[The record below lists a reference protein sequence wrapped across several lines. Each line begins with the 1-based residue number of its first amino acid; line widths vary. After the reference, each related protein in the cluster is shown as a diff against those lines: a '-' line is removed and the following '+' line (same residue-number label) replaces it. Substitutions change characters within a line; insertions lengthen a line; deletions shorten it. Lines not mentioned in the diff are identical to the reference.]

1 MKNHTF
7 NFKTNFTLKLLL
19 VLGLF
24 FIVPQQTEAQFF
36 KKLAKKAKE
45 KIDKEAEKRSEKRVN
60 KKIDKTF
67 DDAEDVLDGKKKD
80 KKITEKEGNSKQNE
94 KGNNNSESTNSNE
107 ANAKSNKPTVVWSK
121 FDFVPGDEVIFEDGP
136 SADEE
141 NGEFPSRW
149 DLYKGSA
156 EIANVNGE
164 NVIMF
169 IGSGGDIVPYL
180 KNSNEDYLPEIFTI
194 EFDVWFEKGNTTANR
209 FFISFLD
216 KKNQWKNGPKGD
228 LTVYPNGIEFK
239 ETDKRYPGTEK
250 LGWSN
255 EPVGKWRHI
264 SIAYT
269 KGKFKAYMDDTRL
282 INIPHLEDNPW
293 GFTIRSQKGNQ
304 YLRNFRIAKG
314 GVKYYD
320 RVLSEGKII
329 VNGIKFDVNKA
340 TLKAESMGPIN
351 KIYQLMVKQPELNF
365 SVEGHTDADG
375 DDASNMS
382 LSKARGKSVMN
393 KLIAMGISANRLK
406 YDGFGESKPIDNNST
421 PEGKA
426 NNRRVEFVKFSGSSN
441 NSSNTSNN
449 SSSTFDNID
458 KKMIGEKLESLA
470 DSPIQISNNSGIVNG
485 KGTII
490 LYATSDGNFGK
501 MQILDIDKEDNYKL
515 TVKYVTYNYNG
526 SIHSQSNNLEVPG
539 TYTCDLDKGNIEDVL
554 RSDEDFWFNKAD
566 KTTTSI
572 KPSETSILKILK

>member
-7 NFKTNFTLKLLL
+7 NFKTNFTFKLLL

-45 KIDKEAEKRSEKRVN
+45 KIDKEAEKRAEKRVN
-60 KKIDKTF
+60 KKIDKEF
-67 DDAEDVLDGKKKD
+67 DKAEDVLDGKGKKQ
-80 KKITEKEGNSKQNE
+80 KEGKEGNSNTNE
-94 KGNNNSESTNSNE
+94 KEVNNQNGSNDSTMNGE
-107 ANAKSNKPTVVWSK
+107 AQQANKRTVVWSK
-121 FDFVPGDEVIFEDGP
+121 FDFVPGETVIYEDGP

-149 DLYKGSA
+149 DLVKGNA
-156 EIANVNGE
+156 EIGNVDGE

-169 IGSGGDIVPYL
+169 LQGGNIVPYL
-180 KNSNEDYLPEIFTI
+180 KNSNKDYLPEIFTI
-194 EFDVWFEKGNTTANR
+194 EFDVYFKEENPYRYWL
-209 FFISFLD
+209 SFYD
-216 KKNQWKNGPKGD
+216 SKNQSRISSDLEIYVNGLEMGSS
-228 LTVYPNGIEFK
+228 N
-239 ETDKRYPGTEK
+239 KRYPGTES
-250 LGWSN
+250 LNWNTNN
-255 EPVGKWRHI
+255 EGRWRHI
-264 SIAYT
+264 SVAFT
-269 KGKFKAYMDDTRL
+269 KGKLKAYMDDTRL
-282 INIPHLEDNPW
+282 INIPHFEGNPT
-293 GFTIRSQKGNQ
+293 GLTIKAENNPEK
-304 YLRNFRIAKG
+304 YLKNFRIAKG

-340 TLKAESMGPIN
+340 TLKTESMGPIN
-351 KIYQLMVKQPELNF
+351 EIYKLMVDNPTVNF
-365 SVEGHTDADG
+365 SVEGHTDSDG
-375 DDASNMS
+375 DDDSNLS

-393 KLIAMGISANRLK
+393 KLIDMGISSNRLK
-406 YDGFGESKPIDNNST
+406 STGFGESKPIDNNST

-449 SSSTFDNID
+449 SSSTFDSID

-470 DSPIQISNNSGIVNG
+470 DSPIHISNSSGIVNG

-490 LYATSDGNFGK
+490 IYATSDGNLGK

-515 TVKYVTYNYNG
+515 TLKYVTYNYNG

-554 RSDEDFWFNKAD
+554 RSDEDFWFSKAD

-572 KPSETSILKILK
+572 RPSETSILKILK